1 MKRPSVLNIWQVCD
15 FPVLSLGSVFEANT
29 INTNTF
35 VVGFFVASKTYQRIA
50 LSLGNVFV
58 ILRTIYLY
66 YRWDMERGTKKTA
79 VANTFCLLLS
89 GASKASARLLVSNM
103 AGIDQPFFRRD
114 GELRQNSPNSI
125 RSKYA
130 IALKSRGQPY
140 VCTHWLPYPVNN
152 NALISISVFEEYQK
166 VLKRIEEYKKYCT
179 FVQFK

>member
-66 YRWDMERGTKKTA
+66 YRWDMEHGTKKEA

-89 GASKASARLLVSNM
+89 GARQ
-103 AGIDQPFFRRD
+103 GRHQPSFHPIWL
-114 GELRQNSPNSI
+114 ELISLSFDVMENCGKTHPILSD
-125 RSKYA
+125 RSM
-130 IALKSRGQPY
+130 Q
-140 VCTHWLPYPVNN
+140 LPWRVEGNHTY
-152 NALISISVFEEYQK
+152 ALIDYPTQWI
-166 VLKRIEEYKKYCT
+166 T
-179 FVQFK
+179 MHW